1 MANSS
6 RSVRDLLSHGLSGRM
21 SYLFEMLAGR
31 RLSTTA
37 EDYAVVGSRWTV
49 VNHQMPTEKGKRIK
63 FSKTLVAGPNPAPF
77 EASDAQRKSEK
88 PEAVLREEE
97 ILAFWKKN
105 RIFEKSLEARKNG
118 KTFVF
123 YEGPPTANAAPG
135 FHHVAS
141 RAFKDIIPRFKSMQ
155 GFNVPRKAGWDTHGL
170 PVEIQVEKALGFK
183 TKQEIEKFGIGPFN
197 EKCRE
202 SVWANVGDWRKLT
215 ERIAFWMDLDNPY
228 VTYERSY
235 METLWWIIAEWWK
248 KGLLYQDFKVLPWCT
263 RCGTGLSSHE
273 VALGYKSV
281 VDTSVYIRF
290 RVNSQDPRWKNV
302 AILSWTTTPWTLPGN
317 LALAV
322 SADMPYVRVPD
333 PEKKGS
339 FLVVGQENLPILM
352 KSGVFPKD
360 TRASSAFPGK
370 ELIGLQYHPLFEVP
384 TLVSAQS
391 YQVYGADFVKGNEG
405 TGIVHTAVM
414 YGDDDYRLG
423 KKMGLPTIHTVT
435 DAGKFIATLGGGL
448 GGKYVKAKE
457 TESLL
462 LAHLQRTGAL
472 LREEAYEHEYP
483 FCWRCDTPILYYARS
498 SWWVRV
504 NQVRKDLI
512 KNNESI
518 NWIPAHLKRGRF
530 GEWLK
535 EEKDW
540 AFSRERFWG
549 TTLPLWRCQACGNTI
564 AISSVD
570 ELASRALG
578 SGNRYILMR
587 HGEAE
592 SNAKHF
598 VSSWPEVVPNPLTE
612 RGQEQISLAA
622 LELKNERIDA
632 VFISDLPRAVATS
645 EILAKTM
652 NLQNIKTDP
661 RLREIDTGEL
671 NGQPAK
677 FYRGLFQSSQD
688 KLENRAPAGESLCDV
703 RRRAAEFFIEKEREH
718 KGKTILVISHA
729 DTIWMLA
736 SVMRGLSEKE
746 IIAEWENM
754 RGDFL
759 SLAER
764 RTYEPK
770 HLPLNFSGEVDLHR
784 PYVDELKIRCSCGG
798 VKARVPEVADVW
810 FDSGAMPFAQLHYP
824 FQGRNE
830 IEKKKFFPADYI
842 SEAVD
847 QTRGWFYTLLAVST
861 LLGKG
866 APYKNVIS
874 LGHVLDKNGQK
885 MSKSKGNIVNPWE
898 MIEKYGA
905 DAIRWYFYTANAPG
919 DAKRFDERDLSNK
932 LRGFIGTFWNSY
944 ILFDTYAEG
953 RVKIPG
959 KPRSLLDRWI
969 LSRLAQ
975 LHDQATKS
983 LESYDIVSAARSIES
998 FVVDDFSNWY
1008 LRRSRRRFQRPETKR
1023 EKSEVTETAAAVL
1036 LTLAELT
1043 APFIPYLAETIYQGV
1058 KKRLPAL
1065 KEESVHMRNWPKPS
1079 RGFYSEKLVAD
1090 MDLLRRIAAEAL
1102 RQRAEAGVK
1111 VRQPLGELTLIKQD
1125 RLKKAKELLRL
1136 IQEEVNVKH
1145 IDFATKPWPKGAIAA
1160 LDTTVTEALR
1170 REGAA
1175 REIVR
1180 NIQEMRRDLGLSPR
1194 ERIMVQCLGSEKV
1207 NSIAKEWER
1216 QIRRDVNAKTFR
1228 VGGEK
1233 KKFRIEKSIELGR
1246 DKLWVG
1252 ISYTG

>member
-1 MANSS
+1 
-6 RSVRDLLSHGLSGRM
+6 
-21 SYLFEMLAGR
+21 
-31 RLSTTA
+31 
-37 EDYAVVGSRWTV
+37 
-49 VNHQMPTEKGKRIK
+49 MPTEKGKPTK
-63 FSKTLVAGPNPAPF
+63 FSKTLVAGQNPALF
-77 EASDAQRKSEK
+77 EASDAHKKSEK

-105 RIFEKSLEARKNG
+105 RIFEKSLELRKNN

-141 RAFKDIIPRFKSMQ
+141 RAFKDIVPRFKSMQ
-155 GFNVPRKAGWDTHGL
+155 GWNVPRKAGWDTHGL

-183 TKQEIEKFGIGPFN
+183 TKQEIEEFGIGAFN

-215 ERIAFWMDLDNPY
+215 ERIAFWMDLDHPY
-228 VTYERSY
+228 ITYERSY

-273 VALGYKSV
+273 VALGYKSI

-290 RVNSQDPRWKNV
+290 RVSSQDPRWKNV

-322 SADMPYVRVPD
+322 SADMLYVRVPD

-360 TRASSAFPGK
+360 TRASSAFPGT

-391 YQVYGADFVKGNEG
+391 YQVYGADFVRGNEG

-414 YGDDDYRLG
+414 YGDDDYKLG
-423 KKMGLPTIHTVT
+423 KKIGLPAIHTVT
-435 DAGKFIATLGGGL
+435 DAGRFIATLAGGL

-512 KNNESI
+512 KNNEAI
-518 NWIPAHLKRGRF
+518 NWVPSHLKKGRF

-564 AISSVD
+564 AISSVE

-592 SNAKHF
+592 SNAEQF
-598 VSSWPEVVPNPLTE
+598 MSSWPETVSNPLTE
-612 RGQEQISLAA
+612 RGKEEVAKAA
-622 LELKNERIDA
+622 EGLKGEKIDA
-632 VFISDLPRAVATS
+632 VYISDLSRIVETA
-645 EILAKTM
+645 EILTQTL
-652 NLQNIKTDP
+652 NLPEVKTDP
-661 RLREIDTGEL
+661 RLREIDAGEL
-671 NGQPAK
+671 NGKPAK
-677 FYRGLFQSSQD
+677 LYRGLFKSSQD
-688 KLENRAPAGESLCDV
+688 KFDNRAPGGESLRDV
-703 RRRAAEFFIEKEREH
+703 RRRAAEFFVEKEREY

-736 SVMRGLSEKE
+736 SIMRGFSEGE
-746 IIAEWENM
+746 MIREWQSSHGEFIA
-754 RGDFL
+754 
-759 SLAER
+759 LAR
-764 RTYEPK
+764 HQLYEPK
-770 HLPLNFSGEVDLHR
+770 RLPLNPRGEVDLHR

-798 VKARVPEVADVW
+798 VKTRVPEVADVW

-824 FQGRNE
+824 FLGRNE

-905 DAIRWYFYTANAPG
+905 DAIRWYFYTVNAPG
-919 DAKRFDERDLSNK
+919 DVKKFDERDLSNK

-953 RVKIPG
+953 RIKLSG
-959 KPRSLLDRWI
+959 KSRSLIDRWI
-969 LSRLAQ
+969 LSRLVQ
-975 LHDQATKS
+975 LHDQVTRS
-983 LESYDIVSAARSIES
+983 LGSYDIVSAARSIES

-1023 EKSEVTETAAAVL
+1023 EKSEVTETAAVVL
-1036 LTLAELT
+1036 LTLAELA
-1043 APFIPYLAETIYQGV
+1043 APFVPYLAESIYRGI
-1058 KKRLPAL
+1058 KKRVPAL
-1065 KEESVHMRNWPKPS
+1065 KEESVHMRDWPKPS
-1079 RGFYSEKLVAD
+1079 RELFAEKLVTD
-1090 MDLLRRIAAEAL
+1090 MDLLRRIAADAL

-1111 VRQPLGELTLIKQD
+1111 VRQPLGKLTLIKQE

-1145 IDFATKPWPKGAIAA
+1145 IDFAPKGPKGAIAA
-1160 LDTTVTEALR
+1160 LDTAVTEALR
-1170 REGAA
+1170 REGAS

-1180 NIQEMRRDLGLSPR
+1180 NIQEMRRDLGLLPR
-1194 ERIMVQCLGSEKV
+1194 HRITVQCLGSEKT
-1207 NSIAKEWER
+1207 NSIVKEWER
-1216 QIRRDVNAKTFR
+1216 AIRRDVNAKTLR
-1228 VGGEK
+1228 VGVVK
-1233 KKFRIEKSIELGR
+1233 RKFRIEKSIELGR
-1246 DKLWVG
+1246 EKLWIG
-1252 ISYTG
+1252 ISYT